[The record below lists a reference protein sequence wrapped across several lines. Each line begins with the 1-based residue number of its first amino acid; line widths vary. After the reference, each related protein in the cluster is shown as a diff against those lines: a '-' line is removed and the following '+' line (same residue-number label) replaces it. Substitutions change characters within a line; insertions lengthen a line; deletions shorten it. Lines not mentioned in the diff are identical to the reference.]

1 MALGLMACAKPD
13 ASAPGVANGRLAT
26 CPDRPNCVSSDQA
39 DAAHGIAPLRFTG
52 PPAAAWAALADML
65 AEWPRTTIATRDD
78 QYLHALCRSSVF
90 GFIDDLEFRLDPG
103 SSSIAVRAA
112 ARQGYWDLGVNRRR
126 VEAIRQAWQARL
138 GG

>member
-1 MALGLMACAKPD
+1 MQPMASRRCASP
-13 ASAPGVANGRLAT
+13 ARPRPPGRPWPT
-26 CPDRPNCVSSDQA
+26 C
-39 DAAHGIAPLRFTG
+39 
-52 PPAAAWAALADML
+52 
-65 AEWPRTTIATRDD
+65 WPRTTIATRDD